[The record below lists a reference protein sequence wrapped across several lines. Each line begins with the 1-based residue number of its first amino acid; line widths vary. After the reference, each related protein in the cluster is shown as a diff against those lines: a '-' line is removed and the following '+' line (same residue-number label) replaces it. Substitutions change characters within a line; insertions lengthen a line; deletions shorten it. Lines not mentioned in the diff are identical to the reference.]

1 MPKLANS
8 AWSTAEYLWYPLMA
22 IASTPFML
30 KGLGSEKYG
39 LWMMFTATVVFGT
52 VLNIGTGVSV
62 IKQISTVLGQ
72 SRPELIEKILQGSLA
87 VALVGGGCLALL
99 ITSIFL
105 FVGDSVFAK
114 MGDARSVHL
123 TGYFAALLAWIEQ
136 IDNVFASALKGAERF
151 SLAARVEMA
160 AKIGQVLVSVA
171 TVMVGGGLLELYINY
186 GLVTLLRLFIK
197 GLITKNN
204 LKISNISP
212 DFSEGIKTIE
222 LSKWGWLQG
231 LGGMTFGL
239 ADRFIIGSILGA
251 TSLAHY
257 SIAMQLAAPIHSV
270 TSAAL
275 SIVFPMVSRRQSND
289 SKLSLNKL
297 SVYILIANVVICSIT
312 AGFIL
317 IFGNT
322 ILSFWLGIGYP
333 QEIEGVLRYLTFAF
347 WILALNITPYNIL
360 LGLGK
365 MKSTSVIVIASGAV
379 GLLPIYFGCLWYGLI
394 GATVGK
400 IIFALLALTLF
411 YPLSREL
418 FKSAKLQ

>member
-1 MPKLANS
+1 
-8 AWSTAEYLWYPLMA
+8 
-22 IASTPFML
+22 
-30 KGLGSEKYG
+30 
-39 LWMMFTATVVFGT
+39 
-52 VLNIGTGVSV
+52 
-62 IKQISTVLGQ
+62 
-72 SRPELIEKILQGSLA
+72 
-87 VALVGGGCLALL
+87 
-99 ITSIFL
+99 
-105 FVGDSVFAK
+105 
-114 MGDARSVHL
+114 
-123 TGYFAALLAWIEQ
+123 
-136 IDNVFASALKGAERF
+136 
-151 SLAARVEMA
+151 
-160 AKIGQVLVSVA
+160 
-171 TVMVGGGLLELYINY
+171 
-186 GLVTLLRLFIK
+186 
-197 GLITKNN
+197 
-204 LKISNISP
+204 
-212 DFSEGIKTIE
+212 
-222 LSKWGWLQG
+222 
-231 LGGMTFGL
+231 
-239 ADRFIIGSILGA
+239 
-251 TSLAHY
+251 
-257 SIAMQLAAPIHSV
+257 MQLAAPIHSV

>member
-1 MPKLANS
+1 
-8 AWSTAEYLWYPLMA
+8 
-22 IASTPFML
+22 ML
-30 KGLGSEKYG
+30 KGLGSEKFG

-52 VLNIGTGVSV
+52 VLNIGTGVAV

-72 SRPELIEKILQGSLA
+72 SRPDMVEKILQGSLA

-99 ITSIFL
+99 ITTIFL

-114 MGDARSVHL
+114 MGDAHSVHL

-151 SLAARVEMA
+151 GQAARVEMA
-160 AKIGQVLVSVA
+160 AKISQVLVSVA

-186 GLVTLLRLFIK
+186 SLVTLLRLFIK
-197 GLITKNN
+197 GAITKNKLN
-204 LKISNISP
+204 ISNILP
-212 DFSEGIKTIE
+212 DFNEGIKTFE

-239 ADRFIIGSILGA
+239 ADRFIVGSILGA
-251 TSLAHY
+251 SSLAHY

-275 SIVFPMVSRRQSND
+275 GVVFPMISRRQSSD

-297 SVYILIANVVICSIT
+297 TVYILIVNAVICSMIAT
-312 AGFIL
+312 FIL
-317 IFGNT
+317 IFGKT
-322 ILSFWLGIGYP
+322 ILLYWLGIGYP
-333 QEIEGVLRYLTFAF
+333 QEIEGVLWYLTFAF

-379 GLLPIYFGCLWYGLI
+379 GLLPIYFGCLWYGLN

-400 IIFALLALTLF
+400 VIFAILALTLF
-411 YPLSREL
+411 YPLYREV
-418 FKSAKLQ
+418 FKSNNLQ